1 MLKPDDQ
8 CLFDHLVTKQIQCNS
23 FWNIFVE
30 KNAPKLPDLEAK
42 IPEIAIFTQ

>member
-23 FWNIFVE
+23 YKGFLSK